1 MKEESKELYKEIE
14 LFDFD
19 PFNFSISRKHI
30 FS

>member
-14 LFDFD
+14 LFD

-30 FS
+30 FL